1 MAVSRSEIHLI
12 ASRYAVSLFELAEE
26 AKTVPV
32 VTAEMTAL
40 KNTLGESEGVLQKL
54 CSPIVAPQQ
63 KKEAL
68 AAFAKQAGFSELT
81 SRLLKTVAENNRL
94 SLLPDIAAAYVKYA
108 AQASAEV
115 EVEIRSAATLRKETV
130 AAFERA
136 LESAYGKK
144 IRIETSVDESL
155 LAGVVIKSGSVMLDS
170 SLKGKLERLEQHLT
184 AATA

>member
-1 MAVSRSEIHLI
+1 MAGSRSEIHLI

-26 AKTVPV
+26 AKSVPA
-32 VTAEMTAL
+32 VTAELTAL
-40 KNTLGESEGVLQKL
+40 RDMLTQSGELLQTL
-54 CSPIVAPQQ
+54 CSPIVSPFQ

-68 AAFAKQAGFSELT
+68 EAFAKQAGFSDLT
-81 SRLLKTVAENNRL
+81 TRFLKTVAENNRL
-94 SLLPDIAAAYVKYA
+94 SLLSDIAEAFIKHA

-115 EVEIRSAATLRKETV
+115 EVEIRSAAILRRETI

-144 IRIETSVDESL
+144 VRIETSIDQSL

-184 AATA
+184 ATA